1 MRSIKTRRKR
11 YDACDELESVNTFEV
26 EAFRSAP
33 KPTANPAER
42 IAVGKEEQRNER
54 TLTFYKKVG
63 ASDMQL
69 APTW

>member
-1 MRSIKTRRKR
+1 M
-11 YDACDELESVNTFEV
+11 NPFEV

-33 KPTANPAER
+33 KPTAKPAER